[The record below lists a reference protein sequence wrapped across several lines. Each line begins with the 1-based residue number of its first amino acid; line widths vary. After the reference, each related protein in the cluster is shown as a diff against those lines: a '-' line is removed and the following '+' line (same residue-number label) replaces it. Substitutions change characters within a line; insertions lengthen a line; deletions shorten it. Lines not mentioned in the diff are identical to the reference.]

1 MTLPAWMKNRRK
13 LRFAVV
19 LALGL
24 TALLAV
30 FSANQGSA
38 GSAVALIEPAAGE
51 EPIILAQ
58 ASSEPAPATPARF
71 ATGVSPEL
79 GQKLIEVLTEGS
91 VAGKKFRDVV
101 GMREYYQEK
110 GFAPLWLT
118 RNGTAN
124 NEAKTV
130 LGVLETAWTHG
141 LNPLTYHVDKL
152 RSMIEGERVKDAS
165 DLELLLSDAVVRY
178 GRDLTGMR
186 VTPASVGQTQY
197 YWQPSMKGVDIL
209 KWVDK
214 NKGNV
219 QSALDRLAPQGQ
231 LYKKLRTA
239 LVATLAEP
247 DERPRAAVR
256 IDGLLRPGSH
266 HAAIPGI
273 RDYLGV
279 KTVPPQGKDYYDDT
293 LARRVM
299 EFQAEHGFAPD
310 GIIGPATQKVLN
322 QSRAAKITQIVANL
336 ERQRW
341 MDRVKPDKYVMVN
354 IPSATLWAV
363 EKGRTP
369 LQMKVIVGKENR
381 PTNSFKTTIT
391 GVRFNPTWTVPP
403 TIKREDYLPKLVE
416 DPEYLTK
423 RGIEI
428 RHDGQTIDPM
438 TIDWSRVPWE
448 EARNLTM
455 VQQPGVTNP
464 LGRIR
469 ILMPNNYNIYLH
481 DTNDR
486 SSFARN
492 ARTLSSGCIR
502 VEKPEELANFILSE
516 NENWSTESM
525 QSEFERAKMRDIRAA
540 KTIPVYLVYNTIWE
554 MDGGRLVYGY
564 DLYSLDDQLMGAIR
578 AVNGFQPPE
587 NVAEIVKS
595 ATFKANSGVDYR

>member
-1 MTLPAWMKNRRK
+1 MTLPAWMQNRRK
-13 LRFAVV
+13 LRLAVV

-24 TALLAV
+24 AAIIGI

-38 GSAVALIEPAAGE
+38 KPSPALIEPAAGIE
-51 EPIILAQ
+51 QPPSAAVTPVQ
-58 ASSEPAPATPARF
+58 FSAT
-71 ATGVSPEL
+71 VSPEL
-79 GQKLIEVLTEGS
+79 GQKLIDALTEGS
-91 VAGKKFRDVV
+91 VAGVKFRDVV
-101 GMREYYQEK
+101 GMREFYEAN
-110 GFAPLWLT
+110 GFAPLWLN
-118 RNGTAN
+118 RNGSPN
-124 NEAKTV
+124 NDAKAV
-130 LGVLETAWTHG
+130 LGSLETAWTHG
-141 LNPLTYHVDKL
+141 LNPLTYHVNKL
-152 RSMIEGERVKDAS
+152 RPVIEEGKVMNS
-165 DLELLLSDAVVRY
+165 HDLELILSDAVIRY

-209 KWVDK
+209 SWAAK
-214 NKGNV
+214 NKGGV
-219 QSALDRLAPQGQ
+219 QSSLDRLAPQGQ
-231 LYKKLRTA
+231 LYKKLREA
-239 LVATLAEP
+239 LVATLAAPE
-247 DERPRAAVR
+247 EKPRAAVR

-266 HAAIPGI
+266 HAAIPSI
-273 RDYLGV
+273 REHLGV
-279 KTVPPQGKDYYDDT
+279 KTVPPQGRDYYDDA

-299 EFQAEHGFAPD
+299 EFQSEHGFAPD
-310 GIIGPATQKVLN
+310 GIIGPSTQKILN
-322 QSRAAKITQIVANL
+322 QSRTAKITQLVANL

-341 MDRVKPDKYVMVN
+341 MDRTKPDKYVMVN

-428 RHDGQTIDPM
+428 RYDGQTVDPA
-438 TIDWSRVPWE
+438 TVDWSQVPWE

-455 VQQPGVTNP
+455 VQQSGPTNP

-486 SSFARN
+486 TAFSRN

-502 VEKPEELANFILSE
+502 VEKPEELANFILAE
-516 NENWSTESM
+516 NENWSTAAM
-525 QSEFERAKMRDIRAA
+525 QAEFDKAKMRDIRAA
-540 KTIPVYLVYNTIWE
+540 NPIPVYLVYNTIWE
-554 MDGGRLVYGY
+554 MDGGKLIYGY
-564 DLYSLDDQLMGAIR
+564 DLYSLDDQLMGAIG
-578 AVNGFQPPE
+578 AINGFKPPE
-587 NVAEIVKS
+587 NIAEIVQS
-595 ATFKANSGVDYR
+595 ATFKAKSGVDYRGIGR

>member
-13 LRFAVV
+13 LRLAVV
-19 LALGL
+19 LAFGL
-24 TALLAV
+24 VALLAV

-38 GSAVALIEPAAGE
+38 GYSVAMIEPAAGE
-51 EPIILAQ
+51 VPVIPVAAPPELTSPVKSVF
-58 ASSEPAPATPARF
+58 AS
-71 ATGVSPEL
+71 GVSPEL
-79 GQKLIEVLTEGS
+79 GQKLIDGLTEGS

-118 RNGTAN
+118 RNGAAN
-124 NEAKTV
+124 NDAKTV

-141 LNPLTYHVDKL
+141 LNPLTYHVDTL
-152 RSMIEGERVKDAS
+152 RPMIEDGRVKSAS

-209 KWVDK
+209 NWVDK
-214 NKGNV
+214 NKSSL
-219 QSALDRLAPQGQ
+219 QSSLDRLAPQGQ
-231 LYKKLRTA
+231 LYKKLRAA

-247 DERPRAAVR
+247 EEKPRSAVR

-273 RDYLGV
+273 REYLGV
-279 KTVPPQGKDYYDDT
+279 KTVPPQGRDYYDDT

-299 EFQAEHGFAPD
+299 DFQSEHGFAPD
-310 GIIGPATQKVLN
+310 GIIGPSTQKVLN

-341 MDRVKPDKYVMVN
+341 MDRAKPDKYVMVN

-363 EKGRTP
+363 EKGRSP

-403 TIKREDYLPKLVE
+403 TIKREDYLPKLAE

-428 RHDGQTIDPM
+428 RHDGQTIDPL
-438 TIDWSRVPWE
+438 TIDWTRVTWDE
-448 EARNLTM
+448 GRNLTM

-502 VEKPEELANFILSE
+502 IEKPEELANFILAE
-516 NENWSTESM
+516 NDNWSTAAM
-525 QSEFERAKMRDIRAA
+525 QAEFDKAKMRDIRAA
-540 KTIPVYLVYNTIWE
+540 KPIPVYLVYNTIWE

-578 AVNGFQPPE
+578 AINGFTAPD
-587 NVAEIVKS
+587 NVAEIAKS
-595 ATFKANSGVDYR
+595 ATFKAKSGVDYR